1 MVKRAP
7 ILKRY
12 AAGIL
17 ERFPRLVFV
26 GNTFYVTPIRHVF
39 RAVPLQPTIRGSGF
53 CATTELVTV
62 AGECGATGW
71 GYLIHKSGYV
81 PKRNFWAWENETLPH
96 ALHEAIIAESLPFLL
111 PLDDFEACRQ
121 AFIDEYEVSQGA
133 YDWVLAYF
141 HLCAGEFAAAH
152 QLVSK
157 FGGRTSA
164 GEIVLERFGPLGLA
178 LIERGDRLTG
188 EEKRIVI
195 AMLHEQEARAI
206 RNYKLEKYWQP
217 SPFPAEEKGL
227 V

>member
-53 CATTELVTV
+53 CATTELGTV
-62 AGECGATGW
+62 AGRSGLPFW
-71 GYLIHKSGYV
+71 GFMIHKSGYV
-81 PKRNFWAWENETLPH
+81 PKRNFWAWEDESLPH
-96 ALHEAIIAESLPFLL
+96 ALHEAIITESLPFLL

-164 GEIVLERFGPLGLA
+164 GEIVLERFGPLGPA